1 MVNLVYKEKEIGLAT
16 NWNEVSVPQLTA
28 IAGIDESVGI
38 YERNLSIFKILIGD
52 KMAEEDIENM
62 SLDAFNSIV
71 EVLKYTNE
79 FNPTEE
85 RQITLGDKL
94 YEIPSG
100 FDKITVGQWADGEYT
115 ITNFLQKSKDNMFKD
130 IQKLMAIYL
139 MEVKEGG
146 ELKKYNSEYNEVKEQ
161 LILDECNAQFV
172 INFSTFFLQIVNG
185 YLKHI
190 VNSLKEK
197 VVESKK
203 VGGAVNSPII
213 VVG

>member
-1 MVNLVYKEKEIGLAT
+1 MVNLLYKEKEIGLAT
-16 NWNEVSVPQLTA
+16 NWKEVSLPQLTA
-28 IAGIDESVGI
+28 IAGIDESAGI
-38 YERNLSIFKILIGD
+38 YERNLNIFKILIGD
-52 KMAEEDIENM
+52 KMAEEDIDNM
-62 SLDAFNSIV
+62 NLDAFNAII
-71 EVLKYTNE
+71 EVLKFANE

-85 RQITLGDKL
+85 RQIELGGKL

-100 FDKITVGQWADGEYT
+100 FEKITVGQWSDGEYT

-130 IQKLMAIYL
+130 IEKLMAIYL

-146 ELKKYNSEYNEVKEQ
+146 KLSKYNSEKNSSMEQ
-161 LILDECNAQFV
+161 LIKDECDAQFV

-197 VVESKK
+197 VVENKK
-203 VGGAVNSPII
+203 VGGVVNSHTI